1 MNADTI
7 QIASYKGFRDG
18 YAVGEYANPYDSN
31 DPNHVQYEEGYDC
44 GISAWREDVLGV
56 TACDGQLE
64 WTSPSFQNFGPLPAG
79 LPQHQTQDT

>member
-1 MNADTI
+1 MVVALRLPRRRHPNRHPCIDYLHMNADTI

-44 GISAWREDVLGV
+44 GISAYNNER
-56 TACDGQLE
+56 
-64 WTSPSFQNFGPLPAG
+64 
-79 LPQHQTQDT
+79 